1 MLYEYFHVSEVS
13 EQRALAPRLKGFFG
27 GHSKDRDLW
36 KDIVVYPLE
45 TSVYVPEVVNPQSSV
60 SSPQRRF
67 LYIPSLHYKGHS
79 L

>member
-1 MLYEYFHVSEVS
+1 MLYEHFHVSEVS

-45 TSVYVPEVVNPQSSV
+45 TSVYVPEVVNP
-60 SSPQRRF
+60 
-67 LYIPSLHYKGHS
+67 
-79 L
+79 